1 MTKILISIPCYNEE
15 ESVLECI
22 ESVTLQKASLDKFEV
37 DILVVDDGSIDNT
50 SNLLKSYDK
59 LIIINSVIN
68 HGLSEVFNSIM
79 TYTTI
84 NNYDYVLIFDS
95 DNQYPSEDI
104 PLLIN
109 NAYNKNSDIEVGFRT
124 FKEIDHFSIT
134 KKFLQIF
141 GSKVVSKMTKLKIK
155 DATSGFRVYSKRAA
169 HILFSNNSF
178 TYTIETLFQAASEK
192 LIVGSTKIGNIKET
206 RESRLFNSNFDYVK
220 KSFSII
226 VKSFFLYKIKAAIFW
241 ITALFLTPGIIL
253 LSRFFLPYIINGS
266 NPGNVQSLIVG
277 TGYITILIVLLLY
290 ILLRI
295 NNFKNHTEIR
305 KLIYK
310 AKHT

>member
-22 ESVTLQKASLDKFEV
+22 ESVILQKASLDKFQV

-104 PLLIN
+104 PLLFN
-109 NAYNKNSDIEVGFRT
+109 NAYNKNSDIEIGFRS

-141 GSKVVSKMTKLKIK
+141 GS
-155 DATSGFRVYSKRAA
+155 
-169 HILFSNNSF
+169 
-178 TYTIETLFQAASEK
+178 
-192 LIVGSTKIGNIKET
+192 
-206 RESRLFNSNFDYVK
+206 
-220 KSFSII
+220 
-226 VKSFFLYKIKAAIFW
+226 
-241 ITALFLTPGIIL
+241 
-253 LSRFFLPYIINGS
+253 
-266 NPGNVQSLIVG
+266 
-277 TGYITILIVLLLY
+277 
-290 ILLRI
+290 
-295 NNFKNHTEIR
+295 
-305 KLIYK
+305 
-310 AKHT
+310 

>member
-22 ESVTLQKASLDKFEV
+22 ESVILQKASLDKFEM

-104 PLLIN
+104 PLLFN
-109 NAYNKNSDIEVGFRT
+109 NAYN
-124 FKEIDHFSIT
+124 
-134 KKFLQIF
+134 
-141 GSKVVSKMTKLKIK
+141 
-155 DATSGFRVYSKRAA
+155 
-169 HILFSNNSF
+169 
-178 TYTIETLFQAASEK
+178 
-192 LIVGSTKIGNIKET
+192 
-206 RESRLFNSNFDYVK
+206 
-220 KSFSII
+220 
-226 VKSFFLYKIKAAIFW
+226 
-241 ITALFLTPGIIL
+241 
-253 LSRFFLPYIINGS
+253 
-266 NPGNVQSLIVG
+266 
-277 TGYITILIVLLLY
+277 
-290 ILLRI
+290 
-295 NNFKNHTEIR
+295 
-305 KLIYK
+305 
-310 AKHT
+310 